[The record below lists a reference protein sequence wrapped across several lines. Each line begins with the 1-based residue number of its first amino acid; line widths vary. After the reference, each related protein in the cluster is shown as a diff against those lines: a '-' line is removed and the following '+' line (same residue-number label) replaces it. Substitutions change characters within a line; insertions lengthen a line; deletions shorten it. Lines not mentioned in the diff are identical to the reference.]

1 MNTPAHVAA
10 SLFVW
15 RKHSLAA
22 PTSALLTGAILPDA
36 PMFLFYA
43 VVKAMGSA
51 EKEIWNRLYFQ
62 GGWQLFFDIFNSA
75 PLFLFILAIAVW
87 RKQLWW
93 SLFSASALLH
103 VACDFP
109 LHHDDSHRHLLPL
122 SHFRFA
128 SPISYWDPKHYGIPI
143 AITEALLT
151 VCASI
156 FLLLKSDG
164 KLVRVSSGLIL
175 MLYALVLI
183 LVAAWFLRS
192 S

>member
-1 MNTPAHVAA
+1 
-10 SLFVW
+10 
-15 RKHSLAA
+15 
-22 PTSALLTGAILPDA
+22 
-36 PMFLFYA
+36 MFLFYA
-43 VVKAMGSA
+43 VVKAIGSA
-51 EKEIWNRLYFQ
+51 EKEIWSRLYFQ
-62 GGWQLFFDIFNSA
+62 EGWQLFFDIFNSA
-75 PLFLFILAIAVW
+75 PLFLCILAIAVW

-128 SPISYWDPKHYGIPI
+128 SPISYWDPKHFGIPI
-143 AITEALLT
+143 AIAEALLT
-151 VCASI
+151 ICASI
-156 FLLLKSDG
+156 FLLVKSDG

-183 LVAAWFLRS
+183 LVAAWFLRGS
-192 S
+192 